1 MQFHTTPILAAVEM
15 DKLSTDAAIP
25 PGTALI
31 VFAIAL
37 AASVLGN
44 WLASLVVAKHR
55 ATIGRAFLTLAAEFL
70 YAFGIAIAAVVL
82 GIFLGAAKA
91 DGDVVLIAG
100 LLALA
105 FFVVVF
111 VMIPMRIYDIGALRS
126 IGFIILSGLIGGAIQ
141 GGAQLAL
148 FGPIDYQKLTSQVER
163 YVGDKF
169 KRQSGKAPESE
180 IFERQAA
187 LRQRYEQLEIR
198 RKYLPAND
206 RKALA
211 DYERDRAKYEQ
222 DVEDFKA
229 DTGQ

>member
-1 MQFHTTPILAAVEM
+1 MQFHTSPILAAVEA
-15 DKLSTDAAIP
+15 DKLSTATAIP

-31 VFAIAL
+31 LIAIAL
-37 AASVLGN
+37 AASVFGN
-44 WLASLVVAKHR
+44 WLASLIIAR
-55 ATIGRAFLTLAAEFL
+55 RNATIGRAFLTLVSEFL
-70 YAFGIAIAAVVL
+70 YAIGIVIACAVL
-82 GIFLGAAKA
+82 AIFLGAAKA
-91 DGDVVLIAG
+91 AGDIVLIAG
-100 LLALA
+100 FLALA
-105 FFVVVF
+105 FFIVVF

-126 IGFIILSGLIGGAIQ
+126 IGFIILSSLISGAIQ

-148 FGPIDYQKLTSQVER
+148 IGPIDYQKLAPQLEK

-169 KRQSGKAPESE
+169 KRQSGKAPEPA
-180 IFERQAA
+180 IVERQAA

-198 RKYLPAND
+198 RKYLPPND

-211 DYERDRAKYEQ
+211 DYERDRAIYER